1 MALLTVQKL
10 KMEFA
15 DTVLFESADF
25 FIEKSERVGIVGING
40 TGKTTL
46 FRLIKGELEPTE
58 GAVIKSKDTVLGYM
72 EQHACHGS
80 QKSLYDETCEI
91 FSELTDI
98 EAQLDEVTQKLMT
111 TSSEELI
118 LKQQTL
124 QEKFQADGGLTYKSR
139 VRSTLLGLGFS
150 EDDFNLSCQKLS
162 GGQRSKLSLAKLLL
176 SNANLLLLDEPT
188 NHLDISSVEWLE
200 AYLKDF
206 SGAVLIISH
215 DRYFLDKVTEKT
227 LEINQKKVKLWN
239 GSYSKYIENR
249 EKQRQIEIHHY
260 ETAMEDIK
268 RVEGIIEQQR
278 QFNRERNIKAAENW
292 EKKLEKMKAEVVVP
306 DRENDVLRFN
316 FNIKAVS
323 GNDVLK
329 ATSLAKSFGNKKLFE
344 NVDFEIQRKDRVF
357 MLGANGC
364 GKTTLLKILT
374 GDYEADK
381 GTKQFGS
388 CVNIGY
394 FEQTLEKLND
404 DNTVLDEVWNSYR
417 AMNST
422 AIRNALAAFLFKGEE
437 VFKKV
442 GTLSGGEKARVALL
456 KLMLSGA
463 NFLLLDEPTNH
474 LDISSR
480 EALENALIDYEGTIL
495 AVSHDRYFINKLATR
510 IMCLEE
516 NGVKNFAG
524 NYDYYFEH
532 VKNAPQQVKQTEKP
546 KVNEYKLKKEKES
559 ELRRKKGRLSRLE
572 NEISE
577 IEEEIKEIEA
587 KINSPETV
595 ADYELVISLTND
607 LNDRNEKLEMMLEE
621 WEELMSSIG

>member
-15 DTVLFESADF
+15 ETVLFESADF

-40 TGKTTL
+40 AGKTTL
-46 FRLIKGELEPTE
+46 FKLIKGEIEPTD

-91 FSELTDI
+91 FRELMDI
-98 EAQLDEVTQKLMT
+98 EAELEGVTEKLMT
-111 TSSEELI
+111 DSSDELI
-118 LKQQTL
+118 AKQQSL
-124 QEKFQADGGLTYKSR
+124 QEYFQANGGLTYKSR
-139 VRSTLLGLGFS
+139 VRSTLIGLGFS
-150 EDDFNLSCQKLS
+150 ENDFSLSCQKLS

-206 SGAVLIISH
+206 NGAVLIISH
-215 DRYFLDKVTEKT
+215 DRYFLDKVTDKT

-239 GSYSKYIENR
+239 GSYSKYIKSR
-249 EKQRQIEIHHY
+249 EEQRAIEQHHY
-260 ETAMEDIK
+260 ETAVEDIK
-268 RVEGIIEQQR
+268 RVEGIIAQQR

-292 EKKLEKMKAEVVVP
+292 EKKLEKMKEELVVP

-329 ATSLAKSFGNKKLFE
+329 ATALSKSFGSKKLFE
-344 NVDFEIQRKDRVF
+344 NVSFEIQRQDRVF

-374 GDYEADK
+374 SDYEADS

-388 CVNIGY
+388 AVMLGY

-404 DNTVLDEVWNSYR
+404 NKTVLDEVWDSYR
-417 AMNST
+417 SMTST
-422 AIRNALAAFLFKGEE
+422 VIRNALAAFLFKGEE

-480 EALENALIDYEGTIL
+480 EALENALMDYEGTIL

-516 NGVKNFAG
+516 NGVRNFAG

-532 VKNAPQQVKQTEKP
+532 VKNAPQQVKEAEKP

-577 IEEEIKEIEA
+577 LEEEIKNIE
-587 KINSPETV
+587 NELNLPETTS
-595 ADYELVISLTND
+595 DYELVLKLTNELD
-607 LNDRNEKLEMMLEE
+607 EKNNKLEEMLEE
-621 WEELMSSIG
+621 WEDLMSSIE

>member
-15 DTVLFESADF
+15 ETVLFESADF

-40 TGKTTL
+40 AGKTTL
-46 FRLIKGELEPTE
+46 FKLIKGEIEPTD

-91 FSELTDI
+91 FRELMDI
-98 EAQLDEVTQKLMT
+98 EAELEVVTEKLMT
-111 TSSEELI
+111 DSSDELI
-118 LKQQTL
+118 AKQQSL
-124 QEKFQADGGLTYKSR
+124 QEYFQANGGLTYKSR
-139 VRSTLLGLGFS
+139 VRSTLIGLGFS
-150 EDDFNLSCQKLS
+150 ENDFSLSCQKLS

-206 SGAVLIISH
+206 NGAVLIISH
-215 DRYFLDKVTEKT
+215 DRYFLDKVTDKT

-239 GSYSKYIENR
+239 GSYSKYIKSR
-249 EKQRQIEIHHY
+249 EEQRAIEQHHY
-260 ETAMEDIK
+260 ETAVEDIK
-268 RVEGIIEQQR
+268 RVEGIIAQQR
-278 QFNRERNIKAAENW
+278 QFNREKSIKAAENW
-292 EKKLEKMKAEVVVP
+292 EKKLEKMKEELVVP

-329 ATSLAKSFGNKKLFE
+329 ATALSKSFGSKKLFE
-344 NVDFEIQRKDRVF
+344 NVSFEIQRQDRVF

-374 GDYEADK
+374 SDYEADS

-388 CVNIGY
+388 AVMLGY

-404 DNTVLDEVWNSYR
+404 NKTVLDEVWDSYR
-417 AMNST
+417 SMTST
-422 AIRNALAAFLFKGEE
+422 VIRNALAAFLFKGEE

-480 EALENALIDYEGTIL
+480 EALENALMDYEGTIL

-516 NGVKNFAG
+516 NGVRNFAG

-532 VKNAPQQVKQTEKP
+532 VKNAPQQVKEAEKP

-577 IEEEIKEIEA
+577 IEEEIKNIE
-587 KINSPETV
+587 NELNLPETTS
-595 ADYELVISLTND
+595 DYELVLKLTNELD
-607 LNDRNEKLEMMLEE
+607 EKNNKLEEMLEE
-621 WEELMSSIG
+621 WEELMSSIE

>member
-15 DTVLFESADF
+15 ETVLFESADF

-40 TGKTTL
+40 AGKTTL
-46 FRLIKGELEPTE
+46 FKLIKGEIEPTD

-91 FSELTDI
+91 FRELMDI
-98 EAQLDEVTQKLMT
+98 EAELEVVTEKLMT
-111 TSSEELI
+111 DSSDELI
-118 LKQQTL
+118 AKQQSL
-124 QEKFQADGGLTYKSR
+124 QEYFQANGGLTYKSR
-139 VRSTLLGLGFS
+139 VRSTLIGLGFS
-150 EDDFNLSCQKLS
+150 ENDFSLSCQKLS

-206 SGAVLIISH
+206 NGAVLIISH
-215 DRYFLDKVTEKT
+215 DRYFLDKVTDKT

-239 GSYSKYIENR
+239 GSYSKYIKSR
-249 EKQRQIEIHHY
+249 EEQRAIEQHHY
-260 ETAMEDIK
+260 ETAVEDIK
-268 RVEGIIEQQR
+268 RVEGIIAQQR
-278 QFNRERNIKAAENW
+278 QFNREKSIKAAENW
-292 EKKLEKMKAEVVVP
+292 EKKLEKMKEELVVP

-329 ATSLAKSFGNKKLFE
+329 ATALSKSFGSKKLFE
-344 NVDFEIQRKDRVF
+344 NVSFEIQRQDRVF

-374 GDYEADK
+374 SDYEADS

-388 CVNIGY
+388 AVMLGY

-404 DNTVLDEVWNSYR
+404 NKTVLDEVWDSYR
-417 AMNST
+417 SMTST
-422 AIRNALAAFLFKGEE
+422 VIRNALAAFLFKGEE

-480 EALENALIDYEGTIL
+480 EALENALMDYEGTIL

-516 NGVKNFAG
+516 NGVRNFAG

-532 VKNAPQQVKQTEKP
+532 VKNAPQQVKEAEKP

-577 IEEEIKEIEA
+577 IEEEIKNIE
-587 KINSPETV
+587 NELNLPETTS
-595 ADYELVISLTND
+595 DYELVLKLTNELD
-607 LNDRNEKLEMMLEE
+607 EKNNKLEEMLEE
-621 WEELMSSIG
+621 WEDLMSSIE

>member
-15 DTVLFESADF
+15 ETVLFESADF
-25 FIEKSERVGIVGING
+25 FIEKSDRVGIVGING
-40 TGKTTL
+40 AGKTTL
-46 FRLIKGELEPTE
+46 FKLIKGEIEPTD

-91 FSELTDI
+91 FRELMNI
-98 EAQLDEVTQKLMT
+98 EAELEGVTEKLMT
-111 TSSEELI
+111 ESSDELI
-118 LKQQTL
+118 AKQQAL
-124 QEKFQADGGLTYKSR
+124 QEYFQANGGLTYKSR
-139 VRSTLLGLGFS
+139 VRSTLIGLGFS
-150 EDDFNLSCQKLS
+150 EDDFSLSCQKLS

-239 GSYSKYIENR
+239 GSYSKYIKSR
-249 EKQRQIEIHHY
+249 EEQRAIEQHHY

-268 RVEGIIEQQR
+268 RVEGIIAQQR

-292 EKKLEKMKAEVVVP
+292 EKKLEKMKEAVVVP
-306 DRENDVLRFN
+306 DRENDVLRFR
-316 FNIKAVS
+316 FDIKAVS

-329 ATSLAKSFGNKKLFE
+329 ATSLSKGFGNKKLFE
-344 NVDFEIQRKDRVF
+344 NVNFEIQRQDRVF

-374 GDYEADK
+374 GDYEADS

-388 CVNIGY
+388 AVMLGY
-394 FEQTLEKLND
+394 FEQTLEKLD
-404 DNTVLDEVWNSYR
+404 DNNTVLDEVWNSYR
-417 AMNST
+417 SMTST
-422 AIRNALAAFLFKGEE
+422 AVRNALAAFLFKGED

-480 EALENALIDYEGTIL
+480 EALENALMDYEGTIL

-532 VKNAPQQVKQTEKP
+532 VKNAPQQTKQAEKP

-559 ELRRKKGRLSRLE
+559 ELRRKKGRLVRLE

-577 IEEEIKEIEA
+577 IEEEIKSIE
-587 KINSPETV
+587 NELNLPET
-595 ADYELVISLTND
+595 ASDYELVLKLTNE
-607 LNDRNEKLEMMLEE
+607 LNDKNNKLETMLEE
-621 WEELMSSIG
+621 WEELMSTIE